1 MSAGDIKRGARRRR
15 RAAAKRRPRRRPA
28 SGRAGDRPDL
38 NEAARALLGD
48 DPARRAREPRP
59 NEQGSIEDPLRDWP
73 PD

>member
-1 MSAGDIKRGARRRR
+1 VSRRRR
-15 RAAAKRRPRRRPA
+15 RAAAKRRRSL

-48 DPARRAREPRP
+48 DPARRARRPRP
-59 NEQGSIEDPLRDWP
+59 NEQGSIEDPLHDWP